1 MDHGFELGYAGA
13 DNGEGE
19 GYGQCYD
26 HLYGQGYDGQGMCE
40 YDQDLHDNAL
50 APVVAVNLSLGFDGD
65 DQSDDGSGHKDEP
78 VGVWREEGWGRGLV
92 GEENE
97 VGEEDEADAEF
108 EHSRSN
114 RQQAFDDQW
123 DIVDDDE
130 GAHTKRQPRQS
141 KVKGSN
147 GGEGEGGGE
156 DEHECEGDPGQL
168 GIPGASST
176 SPRSSRTANARA
188 ANSGGIKLASPP
200 APKAPSGPLVAVAL
214 LETQSSIQELGA
226 LLPQLRAE
234 LAGQVQELEALST
247 AVRKERQ
254 GRDHYFET
262 LRRIEVL
269 VSGGDRGDGGGGGEE
284 DEVDVVEGELAGK
297 IRRILHSPLER

>member
-1 MDHGFELGYAGA
+1 M
-13 DNGEGE
+13 
-19 GYGQCYD
+19 
-26 HLYGQGYDGQGMCE
+26 
-40 YDQDLHDNAL
+40 
-50 APVVAVNLSLGFDGD
+50 
-65 DQSDDGSGHKDEP
+65 
-78 VGVWREEGWGRGLV
+78 
-92 GEENE
+92 
-97 VGEEDEADAEF
+97 
-108 EHSRSN
+108 
-114 RQQAFDDQW
+114 
-123 DIVDDDE
+123 
-130 GAHTKRQPRQS
+130 
-141 KVKGSN
+141 
-147 GGEGEGGGE
+147 
-156 DEHECEGDPGQL
+156 
-168 GIPGASST
+168 
-176 SPRSSRTANARA
+176 
-188 ANSGGIKLASPP
+188 
-200 APKAPSGPLVAVAL
+200 AVAL